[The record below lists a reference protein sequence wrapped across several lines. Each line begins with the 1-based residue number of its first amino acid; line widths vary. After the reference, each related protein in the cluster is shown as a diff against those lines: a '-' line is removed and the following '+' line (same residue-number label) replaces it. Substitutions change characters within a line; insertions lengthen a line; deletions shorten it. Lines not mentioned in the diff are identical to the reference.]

1 VNSAYVRG
9 PDGISWPEFFARVDV
24 TDAVAPRLAELS
36 ARLTAMRQCLSMV
49 ELPDAEPGK
58 QCSTP
63 YDREFW
69 DRCTADKPADWIA
82 HLPRLSPTRASE
94 LRALGIDAISSIPP
108 EFPLT
113 AKQVII
119 RDAIVTG
126 RPYVAKDL
134 LEFKDFI
141 ARVPETEPLNERLK
155 KTGWQKGWP
164 PLPYS
169 ARPHETYPLHQLASA
184 WLADG
189 VENRKDE
196 LRKGYSNQ
204 RSKRSSSRKS

>member
-1 VNSAYVRG
+1 V
-9 PDGISWPEFFARVDV
+9 
-24 TDAVAPRLAELS
+24 
-36 ARLTAMRQCLSMV
+36 
-49 ELPDAEPGK
+49 
-58 QCSTP
+58 
-63 YDREFW
+63 
-69 DRCTADKPADWIA
+69 
-82 HLPRLSPTRASE
+82 TRASE

-155 KTGWQKGWP
+155 KTGLAKGVATFA
-164 PLPYS
+164 L
-169 ARPHETYPLHQLASA
+169 
-184 WLADG
+184 
-189 VENRKDE
+189 
-196 LRKGYSNQ
+196 
-204 RSKRSSSRKS
+204 